1 MRFITEFHLSGTCM
15 PFYRILL
22 KPLLKLTSPSP
33 ITNTAQLFKI
43 PVALIVQIRKIEKQI
58 TRFPGAIKVFVV

>member
-1 MRFITEFHLSGTCM
+1 M

-33 ITNTAQLFKI
+33 IANTAQLFKI
-43 PVALIVQIRKIEKQI
+43 PVVLIVQIRKIEKQI